1 MGPGDGGIWAEAK
14 WKSERAI
21 EKGLRRCEWPVPV
34 PEPVPGLN
42 EPKRRRLV
50 LVEMSRAT
58 ASPGWRG
65 PCSGKWTFDSRRV
78 AMWPGRVRRVGSA
91 VVWDPGGPE
100 AFQEGRQFEQ
110 LVASGPDPG
119 RPQLG
124 DDLSVKPRASL
135 LGPWSAS
142 LVWSSL
148 VAWGW
153 GPLDCH
159 RGGMSGMGNGL
170 TGERDAGT
178 RARTQTQDK
187 GHHGFRREQ
196 GAGGLT
202 SRARSWANC
211 GLSHK
216 LLEPGWKAVS
226 EGSYQLCCRR
236 RVRGQACRLLAAR

>member
-1 MGPGDGGIWAEAK
+1 M
-14 WKSERAI
+14 
-21 EKGLRRCEWPVPV
+21 PV

-65 PCSGKWTFDSRRV
+65 PCPGKWTFDSRRI
-78 AMWPGRVRRVGSA
+78 AMGPGLVPWVGSA

-100 AFQEGRQFEQ
+100 AFQEEGSLSRRGP
-110 LVASGPDPG
+110 LGPDPG

-124 DDLSVKPRASL
+124 DDLSVKPRASDP
-135 LGPWSAS
+135 GPWSAS
-142 LVWSSL
+142 LVWPGAG
-148 VAWGW
+148 AWIFW
-153 GPLDCH
+153 IWDCT
-159 RGGMSGMGNGL
+159 RGLERMGNGL
-170 TGERDAGT
+170 TGG
-178 RARTQTQDK
+178 RARRQAGRHRQR
-187 GHHGFRREQ
+187 HHGCRREQ

-202 SRARSWANC
+202 SRAMSWANC

-226 EGSYQLCCRR
+226 EGSYQLCCRW
-236 RVRGQACRLLAAR
+236 RVRGELAACWALDDDDKVHLKLAGWILCAPPS

>member
-1 MGPGDGGIWAEAK
+1 M
-14 WKSERAI
+14 
-21 EKGLRRCEWPVPV
+21 PV

-58 ASPGWRG
+58 ASPGCRG

-110 LVASGPDPG
+110 PVALGPDPG

-124 DDLSVKPRASL
+124 DDLSVKPRASE

-142 LVWSSL
+142 LVWPSL
-148 VAWGW
+148 GL
-153 GPLDCH
+153 GGFGFGFPDCH
-159 RGGMSGMGNGL
+159 RGGMSRMGNGL
-170 TGERDAGT
+170 TG
-178 RARTQTQDK
+178 RARQRASGHARRHRTK
-187 GHHGFRREQ
+187 GHHGFRRGQ

-202 SRARSWANC
+202 SRATSWANC

-226 EGSYQLCCRR
+226 EGSYQLCCRW